1 MRAVSNMRLLQLL
14 PGALLA
20 SLPLMAQD
28 APTTPSGPDE
38 LRGSVREWIETM
50 RKIQTE
56 EDSWEKDQE
65 VLKGYKEGLEKEI
78 EDLKEQIQRAQ
89 TRKEGGD
96 KQSLD
101 KLAERDRYIAAQEE
115 LATQVRLLEETLST
129 KLPLLPEG
137 LKKQPKVALGIESL
151 QQSLKAPAE
160 KRNEDVSKRLF
171 NLTEMLSEVEKFQQG
186 VHAHT
191 ELHKD
196 SQGQEFRMEVVY
208 FGLAAAYAVNE
219 DGSFARIG
227 RPDTTG
233 WKFEDRPDLA
243 PAIKSL
249 IASTL
254 SEKDVT
260 FTQLP
265 FLQP

>member
-1 MRAVSNMRLLQLL
+1 MRAVLTMRLLQLI
-14 PGALLA
+14 PGVLLA
-20 SLPLMAQD
+20 SLPVMAQD
-28 APTTPSGPDE
+28 APSKISGPDE

-56 EDSWEKDQE
+56 EDSWEKDHE

-78 EDLKEQIQRAQ
+78 EDLKEQTERAR

-101 KLAERDRYIAAQEE
+101 KIAERDRFIAAQEE
-115 LATQVRLLEETLST
+115 LASQVRLLEESLSAQ
-129 KLPLLPEG
+129 LPLLPEG
-137 LKKQPKVALGIESL
+137 LKKQAKVALGIESL

-171 NLTEMLSEVEKFQQG
+171 NLTEMLAEVERFQLG
-186 VHAHT
+186 VHTHT

-227 RPDTTG
+227 RPDSTG

-249 IASTL
+249 VASTL